1 MQEIKVWW
9 VLAWDTYYPS
19 GSLRNVKGTFY
30 TEEEA
35 RKEKEELEAQ
45 ERFDYV
51 EVANVSGLLE

>member
-1 MQEIKVWW
+1 MQKVWW

-51 EVANVSGLLE
+51 EVANICGLLE